1 MPEFFYNPLDMVEL
15 TASPASPP
23 SGFRRVYTKSDGKI
37 YQKTSAGVE
46 TALDNIVSSGTAYVV
61 VNVTTAT
68 YTATATSGEVVIL
81 CNTTTA
87 AGNITIT
94 IPTASAN
101 TCTYHIKKVDVSAFT
116 VTIMPTTSTIEG
128 ATSAIL
134 KIGGASIDIVSD
146 NTNWFII

>member
-1 MPEFFYNPLDMVEL
+1 MVEL

-46 TALDNIVSSGTAYVV
+46 TALDNASVSTGGSTAYTVV
-61 VNVTTAT
+61 SVTTPA

-87 AGNITIT
+87 TGNITIT

-116 VTIMPTTSTIEG
+116 VTIMPTISTIEG
-128 ATSAIL
+128 AASAIL